1 MKPNWP
7 SGLRQGVAKERML
20 QSARGLAHSKTLPRI
35 IEPGQVRQVLECAS
49 PLALCLCLSATA
61 AAQTGS
67 STNALKPHQFITT
80 NSPPRSP
87 AKFSPDSG
95 AAPSR
100 YNPSPRQRPEAR
112 MIWVTNVPPEPRA
125 PSVFNPDPGAMLK
138 AQQTNTPFFTNVFA
152 APPAYSGETIPPA
165 LALPRTNVR
174 SEELEFTNRPGSRYG
189 LGPLPPGLELPRT
202 NTRGN
207 LYIHEKWPNPRYDLS
222 GVGYSIPSFA
232 EAETNRWRIGF
243 VPWRRYT
250 SGEIEQP
257 YESPAPLLWR
267 PYAQS
272 VLKGD
277 APIVGQDIFLDL
289 TASSETEFNARRVP
303 TPSSVSSAGANNAD
317 FYGHS
322 EELFVQNNFAFTI
335 DLFKGDTVFQP
346 VDWALR
352 LEPVFNVNYT
362 DASENHVINPNPQ
375 HGTDR
380 FDDFVALQE
389 AYFEYHLHD
398 LSEDYDF
405 ISMRVG
411 NQPFNSDF
419 RGFIFN
425 DINLAARVFG
435 NYDDNLWQYNVVA
448 FDMDEKDTNSQL
460 NRFARRG
467 QYVFIAN
474 AYRQDFVWPGYTAE
488 FSFHAN
494 IDQGG
499 THYDDNGNLTRPA
512 PIGTVVPHDVDAFY
526 FGWAGDGHIGR
537 LNLSHAFYEAV
548 GHDSFNGLAGR
559 PVDINAQMGALEL
572 SYDRDWIRYKASA
585 FYASGDHKATDGT
598 ATGFDSIVDNP
609 NFTGGPFSWYVHQG
623 FNLGGTSVN
632 LKQEDSLLPD
642 LRTSKTEGQANFVNP
657 GVLLLGLGTEIDVTP
672 KLRNFINANYVR
684 FMETDPLK
692 TALLTDR
699 VDNELGYDLSMGFQY
714 RPLLTDNVIIS
725 TGFGTL
731 LPGRG
736 YRDIYKTSSSPVAG
750 YGSPGRGRV
759 DDFLYSAVLSVTFTY

>member
-1 MKPNWP
+1 M
-7 SGLRQGVAKERML
+7 V
-20 QSARGLAHSKTLPRI
+20 
-35 IEPGQVRQVLECAS
+35 
-49 PLALCLCLSATA
+49 
-61 AAQTGS
+61 
-67 STNALKPHQFITT
+67 
-80 NSPPRSP
+80 
-87 AKFSPDSG
+87 
-95 AAPSR
+95 
-100 YNPSPRQRPEAR
+100 
-112 MIWVTNVPPEPRA
+112 WVTNVPPEPRA

-138 AQQTNTPFFTNVFA
+138 AQQTNTLFFTNIF
-152 APPAYSGETIPPA
+152 APPPTYSGEAIPPG

-174 SEELEFTNRPGSRYG
+174 SKELQFTNPPSGGYG

-207 LYIHEKWPNPRYDLS
+207 LYINEKWPNPKYDL
-222 GVGYSIPSFA
+222 GDGGYSIPSFA

-250 SGEIEQP
+250 SGDIEQP
-257 YESPAPLLWR
+257 YETPAPLLFR

-277 APIVGQDIFLDL
+277 APIIGQDIFLDL

-303 TPSSVSSAGANNAD
+303 TPSGVSSANANNAD
-317 FYGHS
+317 FFGKS
-322 EELFVQNNFAFTI
+322 DELFVQNNFAFTV

-346 VDWALR
+346 VDWQLR

-362 DASENHVINPNPQ
+362 DTRENNVISPNPQ
-375 HGTDR
+375 RGTDR
-380 FDDFVALQE
+380 FDDFVALQQ
-389 AYFEYHLHD
+389 AYFEVHLRD
-398 LSEDYDF
+398 LSANYDF
-405 ISMRVG
+405 ISARIG

-460 NRFARRG
+460 NRFARRD

-474 AYRQDFVWPGYTAE
+474 AYRQDFFWHGYTAE

-494 IDQGG
+494 IDQGS

-537 LNLSHAFYEAV
+537 LNLSHAFYEV
-548 GHDSFNGLAGR
+548 TGYDSFNGLAGR
-559 PVDINAQMGALEL
+559 PVDINAQMAALEL
-572 SYDRDWIRYKASA
+572 SYDRDWIRYKASV

-623 FNLGGTSVN
+623 FNLAGTSVN
-632 LKQEDSLLPD
+632 LKQGDSLLPD
-642 LRTSKTEGQANFVNP
+642 LRSSKTEGQANFVNP
-657 GVLLLGLGTEIDVTP
+657 GVLLLGVGTEMDLTP
-672 KLRNFINANYVR
+672 KLRSFLNANYIR

-699 VDNELGYDLSMGFQY
+699 VDNELGYDLSLGFQY
-714 RPLLTDNVIIS
+714 RPLLTDNIIIS

-736 YRDIYKTSSSPVAG
+736 YRDIYKTSSSPVSG
-750 YGSPGRGRV
+750 YGSPGRGSV
-759 DDFLYSAVLSVTFTY
+759 GDFLYSVVLSVTFTY

>member
-1 MKPNWP
+1 M
-7 SGLRQGVAKERML
+7 
-20 QSARGLAHSKTLPRI
+20 
-35 IEPGQVRQVLECAS
+35 
-49 PLALCLCLSATA
+49 SATLVG
-61 AAQTGS
+61 AQTGS
-67 STNALKPHQFITT
+67 SPDTNALKPHQFITT
-80 NSPPRSP
+80 NSPPQSP
-87 AKFSPDSG
+87 TKFSPDTGVPASRNNP
-95 AAPSR
+95 API
-100 YNPSPRQRPEAR
+100 QRPGVGTV
-112 MIWVTNVPPEPRA
+112 WVTNVPPGPKA
-125 PSVFNPDPGAMLK
+125 PPVFNPDPGAMLK
-138 AQQTNTPFFTNVFA
+138 AQQTNAPFFTNMFA
-152 APPAYSGETIPPA
+152 PPPAYSGEAIPPA
-165 LALPRTNVR
+165 LELPRTNVR
-174 SEELEFTNRPGSRYG
+174 SKVLQFTNPPSSGYG

-207 LYIHEKWPNPRYDLS
+207 LYIHEKWPNPKYDL
-222 GVGYSIPSFA
+222 GGGGYSIPSFA

-250 SGEIEQP
+250 SGDIEQP
-257 YESPAPLLWR
+257 YETPAPLLWR
-267 PYAQS
+267 PYGQS

-303 TPSSVSSAGANNAD
+303 TPSGVSSAEPNNAD

-322 EELFVQNNFAFTI
+322 EQLFVQNNFAFTV
-335 DLFKGDTVFQP
+335 DLFKGETVFQP

-362 DASENHVINPNPQ
+362 DTRENNVINPNSQ

-380 FDDFVALQE
+380 FDDFVALQQ
-389 AYFEYHLHD
+389 AYLEVHLRD
-398 LSEDYDF
+398 LSENYDF
-405 ISMRVG
+405 ISTRIG

-425 DINLAARVFG
+425 DINLGARVFG
-435 NYDDNLWQYNVVA
+435 NYDNNLWQYNVVG
-448 FDMDEKDTNSQL
+448 FDMNEKNSNSQL
-460 NRFARRG
+460 NSFARRD

-474 AYRQDFVWPGYTAE
+474 AYRQDFFWHGYTAE

-494 IDQGG
+494 IDEGR

-512 PIGTVVPHDVDAFY
+512 PIGTVVPHDVNAFY

-537 LNLSHAFYEAV
+537 LNLSHAFYEV
-548 GHDSFNGLAGR
+548 TGYDSFNGLAGR

-572 SYDRDWIRYKASA
+572 SYDRDWIRYKASV

-623 FNLGGTSVN
+623 VNLGGTSVN

-657 GVLLLGLGTEIDVTP
+657 GVLMLGLGTEMDLTP
-672 KLRNFINANYVR
+672 KLRGFINANYIR

-699 VDNELGYDLSMGFQY
+699 VDPELGYDLSLGFQF
-714 RPLLTDNVIIS
+714 RPLLTDNIIIS

-736 YRDIYKTSSSPVAG
+736 YRDIYKTSSSPVTG
-750 YGSPGRGRV
+750 YGSPGRGSV

>member
-1 MKPNWP
+1 M
-7 SGLRQGVAKERML
+7 
-20 QSARGLAHSKTLPRI
+20 
-35 IEPGQVRQVLECAS
+35 
-49 PLALCLCLSATA
+49 
-61 AAQTGS
+61 
-67 STNALKPHQFITT
+67 F
-80 NSPPRSP
+80 
-87 AKFSPDSG
+87 
-95 AAPSR
+95 
-100 YNPSPRQRPEAR
+100 
-112 MIWVTNVPPEPRA
+112 WVTNAPPEPKS
-125 PSVFNPDPGAMLK
+125 PSIFNPDPGAMLK
-138 AQQTNTPFFTNVFA
+138 AQQTNTPFFTNTFA
-152 APPAYSGETIPPA
+152 APPAYSGEAIPPA
-165 LALPRTNVR
+165 LALPRPDVR
-174 SEELEFTNRPGSRYG
+174 SKVLEFTNPPSSNYG
-189 LGPLPPGLELPRT
+189 FGPLPPGLELPRS
-202 NTRGN
+202 NTLGN
-207 LYIHEKWPNPRYDLS
+207 IYIRDKWPNPNYDI
-222 GVGYSIPSFA
+222 GAGGYSIPGFA
-232 EAETNRWRIGF
+232 EPETNRWRIGF

-250 SGEIEQP
+250 SGDIEQP
-257 YESPAPLLWR
+257 YETPAPLLWR

-277 APIVGQDIFLDL
+277 APIVGQDIFLNL
-289 TASSETEFNARRVP
+289 TAGSETEFNARRVP
-303 TPSSVSSAGANNAD
+303 TPSAVSSSGPNNAD
-317 FYGHS
+317 FYGRS
-322 EELFVQNNFAFTI
+322 EEFFVQNNFSFTV

-346 VDWALR
+346 VDWELR

-362 DASENHVINPNPQ
+362 DTRENNVINPNPQ

-380 FDDFVALQE
+380 FDDFMALQQ
-389 AYFEYHLHD
+389 AYFEVHIRD
-398 LSEDYDF
+398 LSETYDF
-405 ISMRVG
+405 VSARIG
-411 NQPFNSDF
+411 NQAFNSDF

-460 NRFARRG
+460 NRFARRD

-474 AYRQDFVWPGYTAE
+474 AYRQDFFWKGYTTE

-494 IDQGG
+494 IDQGR

-512 PIGTVVPHDVDAFY
+512 PLGTVVPHDVDAFY

-537 LNLSHAFYEAV
+537 LNVSHAFYEAT
-548 GHDSFNGLAGR
+548 GYDSLNGLAGHS
-559 PVDINAQMGALEL
+559 VDINAQMGALEL

-585 FYASGDHKATDGT
+585 FYASGDHNPTDGT

-632 LKQEDSLLPD
+632 LKQADSLLPD

-657 GVLLLGLGTEIDVTP
+657 GVLLLGLGTEMDLTP
-672 KLRNFINANYVR
+672 KLRSFLNANYVR
-684 FMETDPLK
+684 FMETAPIK

-699 VDNELGYDLSMGFQY
+699 VDNELGYDLSLGFQY
-714 RPLLTDNVIIS
+714 RPLLTDNIIIS

-736 YRDIYKTSSSPVAG
+736 YRDIYKTSSAPVTG
-750 YGSPGRGRV
+750 YGSPGRGSV